1 MKPQSRVPTALCEVP
16 RRRLL
21 LGGLAF
27 GSMSLLASHAL
38 TNTPKASD
46 ITDFLIL
53 SEFLTGRKN
62 LSVILARRY
71 YLGLQEQFPDLTVRI
86 ANLSRDIHASG
97 AQTMDDY
104 LSQGPSPEARGT
116 ATTVVSAWYLG
127 VIGQDAKKQMIAYS
141 DALMFQ
147 AVAGALVVPSY
158 GAGPLAWGNRP
169 KPYMTFKGE
178 SDEQ

>member
-1 MKPQSRVPTALCEVP
+1 MKPQSLVATAVCQVS
-16 RRRLL
+16 RRKLL
-21 LGGLAF
+21 FGGLAF
-27 GSMSLLASHAL
+27 GSMGVLASRGL

-46 ITDFLIL
+46 VTDFLIL
-53 SEFLTGRKN
+53 SEFLTGRKA
-62 LSVILARRY
+62 LSVTLARRY
-71 YLGLQEQFPDLTVRI
+71 YVGLQEQFPDLPARI
-86 ANLSRDIHASG
+86 ANLSRDIHASA

-104 LSQGPSPEARGT
+104 LTHGPSPEARST
-116 ATTVVSAWYLG
+116 ATTIVSAWYLG
-127 VIGQDAKKQMIAYS
+127 VVGQDPKKKMIAYS

-169 KPYMTFKGE
+169 KPYMTFKEE